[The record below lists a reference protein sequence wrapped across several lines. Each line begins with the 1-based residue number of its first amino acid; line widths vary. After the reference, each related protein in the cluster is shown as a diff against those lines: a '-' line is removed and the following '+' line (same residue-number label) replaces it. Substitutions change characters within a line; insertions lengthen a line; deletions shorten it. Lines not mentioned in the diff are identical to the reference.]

1 KPGMRLLDIGGGWG
15 AAIKYCA
22 PRGVHVTSLTVA
34 GDSHRYITGYLQDTG
49 LAGEVRFEDFL
60 VHAPAEPYDAVVI
73 YGVIEHIPMYRR
85 FAAHVWRCLKPRG
98 RLYVDASTPQQKIE
112 ISALP

>member
-60 VHAPAEPYDAVVI
+60 VHAPAEPYDAVVV
-73 YGVIEHIPMYRR
+73 YGVIEHIPVYRR
-85 FAAHVWRCLKPRG
+85 FAEQAWR
-98 RLYVDASTPQQKIE
+98 RLQRRRRRAVAASARKQKYA
-112 ISALP
+112 SR